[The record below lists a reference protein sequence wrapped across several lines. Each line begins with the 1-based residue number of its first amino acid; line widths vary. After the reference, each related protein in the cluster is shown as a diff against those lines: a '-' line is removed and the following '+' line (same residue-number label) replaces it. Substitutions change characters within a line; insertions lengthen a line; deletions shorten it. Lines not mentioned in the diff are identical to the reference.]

1 MAHAD
6 TPQHMTR
13 RQAKTVAKESGPCA
27 CAYTQ
32 LERSKPAV
40 QACYHWDAMEKK
52 EIREDKEKNWNLQT
66 HETRGFLPA
75 STKAWVEARKGELG
89 DQRITEEYAD
99 CVWECTTAAIVEGV
113 IG

>member
-1 MAHAD
+1 
-6 TPQHMTR
+6 
-13 RQAKTVAKESGPCA
+13 
-27 CAYTQ
+27 
-32 LERSKPAV
+32 
-40 QACYHWDAMEKK
+40 MEKK

-99 CVWECTTAAIVEGV
+99 CV
-113 IG
+113 